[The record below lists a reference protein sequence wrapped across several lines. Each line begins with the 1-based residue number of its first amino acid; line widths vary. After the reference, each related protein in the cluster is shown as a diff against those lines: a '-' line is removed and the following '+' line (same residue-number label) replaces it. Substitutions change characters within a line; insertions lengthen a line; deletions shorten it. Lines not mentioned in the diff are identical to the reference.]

1 MRLLVFPDYDADT
14 AMWLAALRRLD
25 ETADITVAEHGE
37 GTASP
42 NTLDPAF
49 SLARRLVAEPDA
61 HYDAVVGIGSGGWS
75 AHILALAGRADR
87 LYVIDGLSGPFL
99 AADDRAAA
107 RSAHLRARLFDNP
120 TQPPRPHHDLAVA
133 EDAAAAMPVPTTIVE
148 TPLSPLERHEVEA
161 LAARYQNGAT
171 VTEAADHTPAAV
183 GRALGL
189 TEAHD
194 PHPPTRG

>member
-14 AMWLAALRRLD
+14 AMWLNALHRLD
-25 ETADITVAEHGE
+25 AIADITVAEHGD

-49 SLARRLVAEPDA
+49 SLARRLVDDPEA

-87 LYVIDGLSGPFL
+87 LYVVDGLSGPFL
-99 AADDRAAA
+99 TPAERAAERA
-107 RSAHLRARLFDNP
+107 SHLRARLFDNP
-120 TQPPRPHHDLAVA
+120 TQPPRPHHDITVA
-133 EDAAAAMPVPTTIVE
+133 EEAADAMPVPITIVE
-148 TPLSPLERHEVEA
+148 TPLSPLVRAEVEA
-161 LAARYQNGAT
+161 LAARYRSGAT

-183 GRALGL
+183 GQALGL
-189 TEAHD
+189 
-194 PHPPTRG
+194 G